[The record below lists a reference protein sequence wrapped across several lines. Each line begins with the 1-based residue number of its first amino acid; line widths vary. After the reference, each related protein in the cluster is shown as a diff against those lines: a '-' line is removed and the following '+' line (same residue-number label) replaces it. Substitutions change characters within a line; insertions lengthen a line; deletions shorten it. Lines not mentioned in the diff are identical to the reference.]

1 LVDTPGFKD
10 ATQIKKHDWTNED
23 QERGLLGQ
31 GLRGLDDD
39 DIILLTDADEIA
51 NADALNFYRHFTG
64 APHSSQSFCGSIPE
78 LSHLITPPHTH
89 THHRTRPQQQQL
101 LLLHQGIHRAVASSC
116 DGRRWASSGRYP
128 PCGLRKPA

>member
-1 LVDTPGFKD
+1 LLIGWLVGWAGLTPGFKD
-10 ATQIKKHDWTNED
+10 ATRIKKHDWTNED

-64 APHSSQSFCGSIPE
+64 
-78 LSHLITPPHTH
+78 TPTPF
-89 THHRTRPQQQQL
+89 L
-101 LLLHQGIHRAVASSC
+101 LGVPS
-116 DGRRWASSGRYP
+116 
-128 PCGLRKPA
+128 